1 MSDWKDKSDFEI
13 NRKVAFICYPKA
25 EEIPEQCDA
34 SVSNYTEC
42 QVVIATGKEGFKV
55 DYCNNPLDAWSLIL
69 KFGID
74 ILSPSTNG
82 TSDWFAGFF
91 DPHSIAGAEDIK
103 VYNKNPLRAAMIVY
117 LEMNGVKP

>member
-1 MSDWKDKSDFEI
+1 MSDWHSKSDFEI
-13 NRKVAFICYPKA
+13 NKQIAIICYPKA

-34 SVSNYTEC
+34 AVSNDSEC
-42 QVVIATGKEGFKV
+42 QVIISTGKEGFKV
-55 DYCNNPLDAWSLIL
+55 DYCNNPLDAWPLIL

-82 TSDWFAGFF
+82 TNDWFAGFF

-117 LEMNGVKP
+117 LEMNGVKS